1 MATYAPVDG
10 SRLAGALADIPAVR
24 ERLGGGPSEWRIRE
38 VGDGNLNLVFIA
50 EGERDGVVVK
60 QALPYVRLVGE
71 SWPLPLERS
80 WFEYR
85 ALTEQARHAPGLTPE
100 VFHFDRAQAMIVMEY
115 LRPHVI
121 MRKGLVRGIR
131 YPRFAADIAEFLAA
145 TLFNTSVL
153 AGTAAEH
160 KARVELFA
168 PNAELCKITE
178 DLVFTDPYREA
189 PLNRWTRPHLDAQ
202 KQAFERDS
210 ALKVAAQARKYQF
223 MTSAEALIHGDLHTG
238 SIMVTAED
246 TRVIDPEF
254 AFIGPMGFDIGAVI
268 GNLFLAYFAQ
278 GGHEASAGARD
289 AYREWILMQAET
301 VWSLFHDRFLDLWRL
316 APAGDAYPASL
327 FLADDDRAAMEK
339 ERGRFLRALFE
350 DTLAFAGLKMIRRI
364 LGLAHVEDLEFD
376 RRPRAASAMRDEGI
390 EARARACGR
399 GQGFLKSGR
408 RSGRGADSRAR
419 MTANSSGGRRTC
431 ARELRPTPA
440 SSEACPGRYRAS
452 WSSWSSDALTG
463 IGRSPDGLDG
473 GSFAELGSGKGPF
486 A

>member
-10 SRLAGALADIPAVR
+10 SRLAGALADIPNVR
-24 ERLGGGPSEWRIRE
+24 ERLGGEPSGWRIRE
-38 VGDGNLNLVFIA
+38 VGDGNLNLVFIV
-50 EGERDGVVVK
+50 EGKDDGVVVK

-85 ALTEQARHAPGLTPE
+85 ALTEEARHAPHLSPE

-121 MRKGLVRGIR
+121 MRKGLIRGIE

-153 AGTAAEH
+153 GGTAEEH
-160 KARVELFA
+160 KARVGLFA
-168 PNAELCKITE
+168 PNTALCKITE

-189 PLNRWTRPHLDAQ
+189 PLNRWTQPHLDAR

-210 ALKVAAQARKYQF
+210 ALKVAAQGLKWKF
-223 MTSAEALIHGDLHTG
+223 LTSAEALIHGDLHTG
-238 SIMVTAED
+238 SIMATLED

-254 AFIGPMGFDIGAVI
+254 AFIGPMGFDVGAVI

-278 GGHEASAGARD
+278 GGHEAKPGGRD
-289 AYREWILMQAET
+289 AYREWILAQAEN
-301 VWSLFHDRFLDLWRL
+301 VWSGFHDRFLALWRA

-327 FLADDDRAAMEK
+327 FPSDDDRAAMEK
-339 ERGRFLRALFE
+339 ERARFLRALFE
-350 DTLAFAGLKMIRRI
+350 DTLGFAGAKMIRRI
-364 LGLAHVEDLEFD
+364 LGLAHVEDLESIAD
-376 RRPRAASAMRDEGI
+376 PVR
-390 EARARACGR
+390 RARCEAKALR
-399 GQGFLKSGR
+399 L
-408 RSGRGADSRAR
+408 
-419 MTANSSGGRRTC
+419 
-431 ARELRPTPA
+431 ARELVVGAKGFSGPA
-440 SSEACPGRYRAS
+440 DVTRA
-452 WSSWSSDALTG
+452 A
-463 IGRSPDGLDG
+463 R
-473 GSFAELGSGKGPF
+473 AVERAK